1 MIYTRTSREEYDRLE
16 GVNHSTLKLMGK
28 SPAHYKAALDRK
40 SKSTP
45 AMRFGS
51 IVHGTLLEPLLEHY
65 VERPA
70 GMSFT
75 TKEGKEWKAKQTL
88 PILSEDEAVDVQ
100 RIFQSVWRHDAA
112 KNLLIKSEHEVSAQE
127 YYQDSGILLKGRLD
141 MLCIQDEWVIDLKT
155 TDDAS
160 DLAFAYSCKKYGY
173 FEQAAFYVDLVRAK
187 KFFFI
192 AVEKEAPYAVNVFE
206 CDTQAIAM
214 GRMIYRENLR
224 RLKECQEANDFPA
237 YGNEIRTISLL

>member
-1 MIYTRTSREEYDRLE
+1 ME

-28 SPAHYKAALDRK
+28 SPAHYKAAWERK

-51 IVHGTLLEPLLEHY
+51 IVHGTILEPLLEHY
-65 VERPA
+65 VEKPA

-112 KNLLIKSEHEVSAQE
+112 KDLLIKSSHEVAAMKIDAE
-127 YYQDSGILLKGRLD
+127 TGMALKGRLD
-141 MLCIQDEWVIDLKT
+141 MISTQDGWVADIKT

-160 DLAFAYSCKKYGY
+160 DLGFSHSCKRYGY
-173 FEQAAFYVDLVRAK
+173 FEQAAFYLDLVGATR
-187 KFFFI
+187 FFFI

-214 GRMIYRENLR
+214 GRMIYRENLD
-224 RLKECQEANDFPA
+224 RLQQCLDENHFPA